1 MVLSQCS
8 KPGLPDCWT
17 DFKRVTSLSKWV
29 WCNIFFIKTCLKY
42 EIVTEL
48 SLNELGG
55 SPKFETQA
63 SGAGLKTGFRCSY
76 LKADGWNGWKQYWF
90 HLFTWHKQT
99 LKVLDNFHS
108 IPSKKSA
115 VMPNNCS
122 LSSLWRKID
131 SSVTINN
138 WGFEIHLKAFA
149 LWDTSIWSRLKEI
162 CSITVLKLF
171 FFLLSNL
178 YLTIE
183 YT

>member
-1 MVLSQCS
+1 MAATRSQVVQKKAKSLSMVLSQCS
-8 KPGLPDCWT
+8 RPGLPDCWT

-42 EIVTEL
+42 EVVTEL

-99 LKVLDNFHS
+99 LKVLINFHS
-108 IPSKKSA
+108 IPSKKKRSHA
-115 VMPNNCS
+115 EQLLVKQ
-122 LSSLWRKID
+122 LTAK
-131 SSVTINN
+131 N
-138 WGFEIHLKAFA
+138 WQLCDYK
-149 LWDTSIWSRLKEI
+149 
-162 CSITVLKLF
+162 
-171 FFLLSNL
+171 
-178 YLTIE
+178 
-183 YT
+183 